1 MTSHSDP
8 HSGAISERSADHA
21 ADTPSDSS
29 ADVSSNKQ
37 TGTDH
42 ASPSKVNASIQTN
55 DSTQATGH
63 HPLSAAFLKTCY
75 QADVTRIKKR
85 LFRLN
90 KPSNSKHSSA
100 NRKQGAKVES
110 TKTTTEP
117 ELLAKN
123 AQAKKSEELKRLEE
137 QAIKARE
144 KVEQRLKNR
153 PKITYPEN
161 LPISQKREDI
171 AAAIAANQVV
181 IIAGETGSGKT
192 TQLPKI
198 CLELGL
204 GTRGLIGHTQPRRL
218 AARSVAS
225 RIAEEMN
232 TPLGEAVGF
241 KVRFADAIKP
251 ESYIKLMTD
260 GILLAELT
268 SDKFLD
274 QYDAIIIDEAHERS
288 LNIDFILG
296 YLKNVLKKRPDLKVI
311 VTSATIDVARFS
323 AHFNDAPVIEVSG
336 RTFPVETRYRPL
348 VSDNDTDMDMM
359 DGIFAA
365 TDELTH
371 EGLGD
376 ILIFLSGEREIRDVA
391 EQLNKRQYRD
401 TEILPLYA
409 RLSYGEQSKVFNNH
423 VGRRIVLATNV
434 AETSLTV
441 PGIRYVI
448 DPGFARISRYSYR
461 TKVQRL
467 PIEPVSQ
474 ASANQRQGRCG
485 RVAAGVCIRLYSEDD
500 FNNRPEFTDPEIL
513 RTNLASVILKM
524 MAIGLGDIERFP
536 FIQAP
541 DQRYVRDGFLL
552 LEELEAVEKNTQDL
566 KLTPLGKQLAHIPV
580 DPRLAR
586 MVIEA
591 NKNGCLHEVLVIASA
606 LSIQDPRER
615 PMDKQQAADQAHQR
629 FINNESDFIS
639 WLNLWDFIKTSQKE
653 YSSNQFRKQCK
664 KEFLAYM
671 RVREWQDLYAQL
683 RQATHDLKWK
693 LNTASEEINYELL
706 HRSLL
711 TGLLSHIG
719 FKDKDREYLGA
730 RNRKFFVFPGSP
742 LAKKGPK
749 WVMAAE
755 LTETSRLFARCCAKI
770 QPEWIE
776 PLAQHLVKKNY
787 LEPHFEAKQGSVV
800 AFENQVLYGLMI
812 VNRRKT
818 QYGPIDPVE
827 SRDIFI
833 RSALAEGQ
841 LKTKEAFFTKNQQL
855 LNDIES
861 LEHKSRRRD
870 ILVDEQVLVDFYQS
884 KVPEGIYNGPL
895 FLRWWTQAKQQQPE
909 LLDFERD
916 SLMQRSDTHVSIL
929 DFPER
934 WQKGNLN
941 LHVSYHFEPSAIDD
955 GVSVHIP
962 VALINQVDDS
972 DFDWQVPGLR
982 EEKVVALIRALP
994 KTLRRNF
1001 VPAPDYA
1008 NACVQAMIP
1017 FDLPLIEAMCKQ
1029 LLRMSGVRIAAS
1041 DFDVSQLSQHLQVNF
1056 KVEGN
1061 KGQLLAQGR
1070 DLLLLK
1076 DSMQGQVSQ
1085 AIRQVADAGIEQD
1098 SLITWSFGDLP
1109 KQYQQNK
1116 GNFEVKAFPALVA
1129 KKDSVAIKLFDDE
1142 HEADKE
1148 HSEGLK
1154 ALLLLNIPSPVKYLQ
1169 KSLPNKAKLAMYFNP
1184 FGQVQILIDDILSAA
1199 VQRLLDE
1206 KNLSIRDEA
1215 SFEAAKDW
1223 VRQELNPT
1231 AEKISLD
1238 VEAILTLY
1246 QKVKKRLK
1254 GKISLDIAFAM
1265 SDIHAQL
1272 DKLVFKGFVQS
1283 SGWQRLPD
1291 VLRYLK
1297 AIENRLEKLPVDP
1310 NRDRLHMHSISKV
1323 QAQLDAQLTKL
1334 PKNMPVPEVLVEARW
1349 MIEEYRVS
1357 CFAQVLGTAYPISEK
1372 RILNKIAES

>member
-1 MTSHSDP
+1 M
-8 HSGAISERSADHA
+8 
-21 ADTPSDSS
+21 
-29 ADVSSNKQ
+29 Q
-37 TGTDH
+37 TKE
-42 ASPSKVNASIQTN
+42 P
-55 DSTQATGH
+55 

-75 QADVTRIKKR
+75 QADVARIKKR

-90 KPSNSKHSSA
+90 KHSNPKHSKTQKSHDLKPNTQPKSA
-100 NRKQGAKVES
+100 KEHAEHNA
-110 TKTTTEP
+110 
-117 ELLAKN
+117 ELEKLA
-123 AQAKKSEELKRLEE
+123 A
-137 QAIKARE
+137 QAIKARA
-144 KVEQRLKNR
+144 KVEQRLANR
-153 PKITYPEN
+153 PKIEYPEN
-161 LPISQKREDI
+161 LPISQKRADI

-225 RIAEEMN
+225 RIADEMN
-232 TPLGEAVGF
+232 TPLGDAVGF

-268 SDKFLD
+268 HDKLLD

-348 VSDNDTDMDMM
+348 LSDNDTDVDMM

-365 TDELTH
+365 TDELID

-401 TEILPLYA
+401 TEVLPLYA
-409 RLSYGEQSKVFNNH
+409 RLSYGEQSKVFNAH

-448 DPGFARISRYSYR
+448 DPGMARISRYSYR

-467 PIEPVSQ
+467 PIEPISQ

-485 RVAAGVCIRLYSEDD
+485 RVAAGICIRLYSEDD
-500 FNNRPEFTDPEIL
+500 FTGRPEFTDPEIL

-524 MAIGLGDIERFP
+524 LAIGLGDIERFP

-541 DQRYVRDGFLL
+541 DPRYIRDGFLL
-552 LEELEAVEKNTQDL
+552 LEELEAVEENRESL
-566 KLTPLGKQLAHIPV
+566 MLSPLGKQLAHIPV

-615 PMDKQQAADQAHQR
+615 PIDKQQAADQAHQR
-629 FINNESDFIS
+629 FTNSDSDFIS
-639 WLNLWDFIKTSQKE
+639 WLNLWDFVKQSQQ
-653 YSSNQFRKQCK
+653 SFTANQFRKQCK

-749 WVMAAE
+749 WLMAAE

-787 LEPHFEAKQGSVV
+787 LEPHFEAKQASVV
-800 AFENQVLYGLMI
+800 AFENQVLFGLMI

-827 SRDIFI
+827 ARDIFI

-841 LKTKEAFFTKNQQL
+841 LKTKEAFFVKNQQL

-870 ILVDEQVLVDFYQS
+870 ILVDEQVLVDFYQQ
-884 KVPEGIYNGPL
+884 KIPDGIYNGPL
-895 FLRWWTQAKQQQPE
+895 FLRWWKKHQQQAPDF
-909 LLDFERD
+909 LNFERD
-916 SLMQRSDTHVSIL
+916 SLMQRGDTHVSAL
-929 DFPER
+929 DFPDR
-934 WQKGNLN
+934 WQKGNLG
-941 LHVSYHFEPSAIDD
+941 LMVSYHFEPSAIDD

-962 VALINQVDDS
+962 VALINQVDEAG
-972 DFDWQVPGLR
+972 FDWLVPGLR

-994 KTLRRNF
+994 KPLRRNF

-1008 NACVQAMIP
+1008 SACVQAMMP
-1017 FDLPLIEAMCKQ
+1017 FELPLIDAMCKQ
-1029 LLRMSGVRIAAS
+1029 LLRMSGVRIAPI
-1041 DFDVSQLSQHLQVNF
+1041 DFDISQLTAHLQVNF

-1061 KGQLLAQGR
+1061 KGQLLAQSR
-1070 DLLLLK
+1070 DLLSLK

-1085 AIRQVADAGIEQD
+1085 AIRQVADADIEQD
-1098 SLITWSFGDLP
+1098 SLTTWSFGDLP

-1129 KKDSVAIKLFDDE
+1129 KVANKTSVAIKLFDDE
-1142 HEADKE
+1142 HEAERE
-1148 HSEGLK
+1148 HSLGLK
-1154 ALLLLNIPSPVKYLQ
+1154 TLLLLNIPSPVKYLQ

-1184 FGQVQILIDDILSAA
+1184 FGQVQVLIDDILSAA

-1206 KNLSIRDEA
+1206 KNLSVRDEA

-1231 AEKISLD
+1231 TEKIALD

-1272 DKLVFKGFVQS
+1272 DKLVFKGFVES
-1283 SGWQRLPD
+1283 SGWQRLAD
-1291 VLRYLK
+1291 ILRYLK
-1297 AIENRLEKLPVDP
+1297 AIDNRLDKLPVDP

-1323 QAQLDAQLTKL
+1323 QAILDAQLAKL